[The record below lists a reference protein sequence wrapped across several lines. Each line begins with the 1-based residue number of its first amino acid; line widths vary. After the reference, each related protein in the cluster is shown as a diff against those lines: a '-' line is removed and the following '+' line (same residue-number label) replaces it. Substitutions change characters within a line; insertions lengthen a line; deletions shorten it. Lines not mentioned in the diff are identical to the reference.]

1 MTETVAANTAA
12 VFDGGNQDYCSAAV
26 APGTRVRDYEGKL
39 GFLAVE
45 FAQPVA
51 VSGFTMG
58 VKGSCTW
65 DMPTAFVFQGSS
77 DGTSWQDL
85 ADVQGPLIWD
95 PSEKKDLSKSNP
107 QKTKELQGK
116 LAAWQKSM
124 KAKMPVPNPNY
135 DPQAP
140 AKKRKPKKK

>member
-1 MTETVAANTAA
+1 MLPIA

-85 ADVQGPLIWD
+85 ADVQGPLVWD
-95 PSEKKDLSKSNP
+95 PCKNSDTFSICRAVRLANPKSITISDRRP
-107 QKTKELQGK
+107 RR
-116 LAAWQKSM
+116 
-124 KAKMPVPNPNY
+124 V
-135 DPQAP
+135 
-140 AKKRKPKKK
+140 

>member
-1 MTETVAANTAA
+1 MLPIA

-85 ADVQGPLIWD
+85 TDVQGPLVWD
-95 PSEKKDLSKSNP
+95 VKK
-107 QKTKELQGK
+107 
-116 LAAWQKSM
+116 
-124 KAKMPVPNPNY
+124 
-135 DPQAP
+135 
-140 AKKRKPKKK
+140 